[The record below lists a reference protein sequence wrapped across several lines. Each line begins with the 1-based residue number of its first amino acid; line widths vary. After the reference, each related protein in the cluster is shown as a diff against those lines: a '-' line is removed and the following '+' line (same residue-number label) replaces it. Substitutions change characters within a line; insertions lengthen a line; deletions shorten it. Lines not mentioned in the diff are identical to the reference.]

1 MKCLRPKSLDR
12 FSWDPVRQLAD
23 EGASTLP
30 RRAEITPSTAS
41 LLRGIGSP
49 KVLAPAVSG
58 NANADLDFI
67 ETGMDAQEPASPAGR
82 EGTEFT
88 NRHVRVP

>member
-1 MKCLRPKSLDR
+1 MSRDGCAAFWWATKSERLSSR
-12 FSWDPVRQLAD
+12 D
-23 EGASTLP
+23 EINPCSACWLHGIGAS
-30 RRAEITPSTAS
+30 E
-41 LLRGIGSP
+41 
-49 KVLAPAVSG
+49 VLAPAVSG

-67 ETGMDAQEPASPAGR
+67 ETGMDAQEPASPAGK